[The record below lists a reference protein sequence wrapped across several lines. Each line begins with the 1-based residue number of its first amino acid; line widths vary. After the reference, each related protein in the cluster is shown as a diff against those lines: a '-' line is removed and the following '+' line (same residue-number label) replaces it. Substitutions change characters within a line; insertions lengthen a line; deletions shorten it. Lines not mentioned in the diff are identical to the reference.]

1 MIDLKLLDWYDEL
14 PDGAKTAYL
23 GMDVGSTSD
32 RTALVTLKELL
43 GTFYVDD
50 IVVMHKASYES

>member
-1 MIDLKLLDWYDEL
+1 MDFKLLDWYSQAPER
-14 PDGAKTAYL
+14 ASVSYL

-32 RTALVTLKELL
+32 RTALVVLRELL
-43 GTFYVDD
+43 GTYYVDD